1 MPRPKREDG
10 RNSRT
15 IASNKYNEKA
25 YDRINYVVQAGY
37 KDVIKAAEII
47 AKEVATIRRFKPLPK
62 KWSERR
68 GDDPRLFLYR
78 SQ

>member
-1 MPRPKREDG
+1 MEGGFIMSRPKREDG

-37 KDVIKAAEII
+37 KDVIKAAADHAGLSVNAYITQAVTE
-47 AKEVATIRRFKPLPK
+47 KM
-62 KWSERR
+62 EREAGR
-68 GDDPRLFLYR
+68 
-78 SQ
+78 